1 MEIPRSAEGLS
12 VPPALD
18 ATEANE
24 AVRQGASGVTA
35 ATDEPTHL
43 AGALELAVRFDLPPV
58 RPVNRVPTSCLPGVG
73 RLLATLAASTS
84 VRPGAVVLELGTG
97 AGVGTAWLAH
107 GLAPD
112 ARLITVE
119 ADAERAAAV
128 GALFAGDP
136 RVSVIHSDWHTIEP
150 PRGGACLLF
159 ADAGLRHEIHPP
171 AWDEIV
177 DLLDIGG
184 LLVFDDLTP
193 PGGPR
198 LLDNEEDK
206 RRFVFGHPR
215 LRGVEVADV
224 SGESSVLVAA
234 RHA

>member
-1 MEIPRSAEGLS
+1 METTPM
-12 VPPALD
+12 
-18 ATEANE
+18 
-24 AVRQGASGVTA
+24 SGVTA
-35 ATDEPTHL
+35 TGEPTHL
-43 AGALELAVRFDLPPV
+43 AGALELAEQFDLPPV
-58 RPVNRVPTSCLPGVG
+58 RPENRVPTSCLPGVG
-73 RLLATLAASTS
+73 QLLATLAASTS
-84 VRPGAVVLELGTG
+84 VRPDAVVLELGTG
-97 AGVGTAWLAH
+97 AGVGTAWLTH
-107 GLAPD
+107 GLAPG

-119 ADAERAAAV
+119 ADAERATAV
-128 GALFAGDP
+128 GALFAGEP
-136 RVSVIHSDWHTIEP
+136 RVSVVHSDWHAVEP

-171 AWDEIV
+171 AWDAIV

-193 PGGPR
+193 PGGPT

-215 LRGVEVADV
+215 LRGVEVVDI

>member
-1 MEIPRSAEGLS
+1 MENTRSAAGLS
-12 VPPALD
+12 APPALE
-18 ATEANE
+18 AAEANE
-24 AVRQGASGVTA
+24 AVRQGACGVTA
-35 ATDEPTHL
+35 ATSEPVHL
-43 AGALELAVRFDLPPV
+43 AGALELAARFDLPPV
-58 RPVNRVPTSCLPGVG
+58 RPENRVPTSCLPGVG

-84 VRPGAVVLELGTG
+84 VRPEAVVLELGTG

-107 GLAPD
+107 GLAPG

-119 ADAERAAAV
+119 AEAERATAV

-136 RVSVIHSDWHTIEP
+136 RVSVVHSDWHTVEP

-159 ADAGLRHEIHPP
+159 ADAGLRREIHPP

-193 PGGPR
+193 PGGPT

-215 LRGVEVADV
+215 LRGVEVAV

>member
-1 MEIPRSAEGLS
+1 M
-12 VPPALD
+12 
-18 ATEANE
+18 
-24 AVRQGASGVTA
+24 TA
-35 ATDEPTHL
+35 AAGEPVHL
-43 AGALELAVRFDLPPV
+43 AGALELAARFDLPPV
-58 RPVNRVPTSCLPGVG
+58 RPENRVPTSCLPGVG
-73 RLLATLAASTS
+73 QLLATLTASAS
-84 VRPGAVVLELGTG
+84 VRPEAVVLELGTG

-107 GLAPD
+107 GLAPG
-112 ARLITVE
+112 ARLITVDAE
-119 ADAERAAAV
+119 AERAAAV
-128 GALFAGDP
+128 GTLFAGEP
-136 RVSVIHSDWHTIEP
+136 RVTVVHNDWHAIEP

-159 ADAGLRHEIHPP
+159 ADAGLRRELHPP

-193 PGGPR
+193 PGGPT
-198 LLDNEEDK
+198 LLDNEDDK

-215 LRGVEVADV
+215 LQGVEVAV